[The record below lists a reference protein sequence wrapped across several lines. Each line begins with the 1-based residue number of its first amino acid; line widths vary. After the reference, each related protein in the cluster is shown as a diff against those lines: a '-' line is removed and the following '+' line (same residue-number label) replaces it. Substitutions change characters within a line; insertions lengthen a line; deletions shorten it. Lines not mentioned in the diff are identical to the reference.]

1 MLKYVYQVHTQGD
14 IQIQFKED
22 EQAALY
28 ALKDQEEYFLCVR
41 ILVHSVEKD
50 GKKKALIGEYFKEFQ
65 NKVTSVPYHN
75 FVKKFLEDPDYRKQY
90 HVDGKEWE
98 GQLQFTSEK
107 GVNKRCQQ
115 QIESLNKRK
124 LEKLKF
130 KDFANL
136 KTFGMDSFSRMK
148 YEKLAE
154 IIEEPHLQ
162 TVEQSFEDEKQ
173 RLTAMRWLGRGLKV
187 EHAVRKVK
195 TDLEIQANMR

>member
-1 MLKYVYQVHTQGD
+1 MKYVYQVYTKGD

-41 ILVHSVEKD
+41 ILVHSVEKN

-65 NKVTSVPYHN
+65 SKVTSVPYHN

-107 GVNKRCQQ
+107 GVNKRCQR

-124 LEKLKF
+124 VEKLKF

-136 KTFGMDSFSRMK
+136 KTYGMDDFSRMK
-148 YEKLAE
+148 YEKLAD
-154 IIEEPHLQ
+154 IVEEPNLQ
-162 TVEQSFEDEKQ
+162 TIEQSFEDEKQ
-173 RLTAMRWLGRGLKV
+173 RLITLRWVGRGLKV
-187 EHAVRKVK
+187 KHAVRKVK